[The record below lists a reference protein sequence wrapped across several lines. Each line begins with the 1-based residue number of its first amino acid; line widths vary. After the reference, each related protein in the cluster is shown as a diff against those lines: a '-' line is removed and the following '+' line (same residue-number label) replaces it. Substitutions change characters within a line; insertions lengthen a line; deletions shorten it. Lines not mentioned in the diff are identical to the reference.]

1 MKKSRSFVNRLTLKV
16 LKTVL
21 ILMIV
26 TLAMTFIAAYRSM
39 RGETI
44 GRYLGMRGVVSEK
57 ISLEIKSIEIG
68 ARNVA
73 DKVGQ
78 KDDRRG
84 GCFRRRRTPSRRP
97 DNAGDQM
104 ERTKTDIAYA

>member
-1 MKKSRSFVNRLTLKV
+1 MKKPRSFVNRLTLKV
-16 LKTVL
+16 LRTVL

-26 TLAMTFIAAYRSM
+26 TLAVTFIAAYRSM

-73 DKVGQ
+73 AFVGDAPQADDLTMLVIRWKGQ
-78 KDDRRG
+78 K
-84 GCFRRRRTPSRRP
+84 
-97 DNAGDQM
+97 Q
-104 ERTKTDIAYA
+104 I